1 MITND
6 NIVKITVDG
15 YKTLNVTKGTAV
27 EAINKDGYEFLGYYL
42 DPALTVPYSNTG
54 ANENLTLYPSY
65 RKLRSADELK
75 DISLHWA
82 KEDIEKMYI
91 AYLVN
96 GKAEG
101 IFAPDNKITRA
112 EFCQILYLISGESS
126 SGYEPFDDVNVGDW
140 YAPAVAWA
148 YNTGVT
154 GGTSESEFSPN
165 GLITREQM
173 AVMIYRYATKV
184 GAKWIIESELKD

>member
-1 MITND
+1 M
-6 NIVKITVDG
+6 
-15 YKTLNVTKGTAV
+15 
-27 EAINKDGYEFLGYYL
+27 
-42 DPALTVPYSNTG
+42 
-54 ANENLTLYPSY
+54 
-65 RKLRSADELK
+65 
-75 DISLHWA
+75 
-82 KEDIEKMYI
+82 
-91 AYLVN
+91 
-96 GKAEG
+96 
-101 IFAPDNKITRA
+101 
-112 EFCQILYLISGESS
+112 ISGESS

-184 GAKWIIESELKD
+184 GAKWIIESELNFVDKAEISEYAIYQVNWALEKEIIKGYPDDTFLPKNNPTRAEAIVMLSRMMSLLNR